1 MLEQNLL
8 NIYLKY
14 SAIDKETLNS
24 RVSLAIK
31 KSGYK
36 IIKVADELGITTKTL
51 YTLTKCNPAY
61 KIKFEHLIQI
71 CVLLNKSID
80 DFLRE

>member
-8 NIYLKY
+8 NIYKKY
-14 SAIDKETLNS
+14 SVIEKETLNS

-31 KSGYK
+31 KSGFK
-36 IIKVADELGITTKTL
+36 IRKVADELGITTKTL
-51 YTLTKCNPAY
+51 YTLTKNDPAY

-71 CVLLNKSID
+71 CVLLDKSID
-80 DFLRE
+80 EFLQQ